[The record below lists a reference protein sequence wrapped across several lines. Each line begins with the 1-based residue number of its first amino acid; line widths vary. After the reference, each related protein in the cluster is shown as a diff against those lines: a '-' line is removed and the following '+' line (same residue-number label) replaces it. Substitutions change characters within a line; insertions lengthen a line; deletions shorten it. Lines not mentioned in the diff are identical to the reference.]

1 MIFLFVTVYWSLYS
15 IGMRLLWLHQR
26 YFFLFCKRRSRWHVD
41 FLITM
46 WLGVYQLP
54 ILRNYFICLL
64 AIKSR
69 KKCKSNQKIKSW
81 FLQNISEICQCQ
93 CGLLLN
99 SSGIGPKRAVDLI
112 KQYKS
117 IEEIVKHID
126 TNVSV
131 CLLIFVLFFRLMHFT
146 SLAKSLRS

>member
-1 MIFLFVTVYWSLYS
+1 M
-15 IGMRLLWLHQR
+15 
-26 YFFLFCKRRSRWHVD
+26 
-41 FLITM
+41 
-46 WLGVYQLP
+46 
-54 ILRNYFICLL
+54 
-64 AIKSR
+64 
-69 KKCKSNQKIKSW
+69 KSW

-99 SSGIGPKRAVDLI
+99 PSGIGPKRAVDLI

-131 CLLIFVLFFRLMHFT
+131 FAYFCIIL
-146 SLAKSLRS
+146 